1 MTKQI
6 LIVDDESGPRIA
18 WSKALR
24 YAKYQVEVAAT
35 AEKALTL
42 CEEHQFD
49 VVILDFLM
57 PAMTGVELLVR
68 IRKRLPLIRSIIV
81 SGQLDPTVEESEI
94 AGELKAAIEAGMYV
108 HKPIS
113 NNELRDLVRQ
123 LLTRKEDT
131 NWKRIAD
138 TVTEAQGAR
147 VKPARTVARRLRRH
161 KVGAKKR

>member
-6 LIVDDESGPRIA
+6 LIVDDESGPRKA

-24 YAKYQVEVAAT
+24 YAKYQVEAAAT
-35 AEKALTL
+35 AEKALAL
-42 CEEHQFD
+42 CDEHPFD

-81 SGQLDPTVEESEI
+81 SGQLDPTVKERAI
-94 AGELKAAIEAGMYV
+94 AEELKGAIEAGMYV

-113 NNELRDLVRQ
+113 NNELRSLVRQ
-123 LLTRKEDT
+123 LLTREQDT
-131 NWKRIAD
+131 DWKRIAD
-138 TVTEAQGAR
+138 TVTDAQGGR

-161 KVGAKKR
+161 KIGTKKR